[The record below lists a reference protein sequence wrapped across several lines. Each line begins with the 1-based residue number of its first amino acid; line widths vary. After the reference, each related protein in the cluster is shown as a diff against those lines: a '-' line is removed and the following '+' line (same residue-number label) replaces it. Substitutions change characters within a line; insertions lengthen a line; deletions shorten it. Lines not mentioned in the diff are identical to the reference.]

1 MVEVNGRGI
10 EDRMLID
17 LCTWELQF
25 PKRVE
30 VLKTTRTE

>member
-10 EDRMLID
+10 EDVDKFVYL
-17 LCTWELQF
+17 ELQF

-30 VLKTTRTE
+30 VPKTSITE